1 MKRSL
6 LLSFWLFLLCW
17 CAGMC
22 GAVPLMAQS
31 NATDIVSGKYYWI
44 KSANQCSEA
53 QQMGCLYDDNGTLRA
68 QAMNTTE
75 GSDEQALQLWL
86 VTEVSGKTGFYTI
99 KNKKT
104 GKYMQGAT
112 DQSTYVTTTEVA
124 TEVYVPKNTK
134 TGSSLTWFNIL
145 PNDGAQN
152 SLNWRNGNG
161 KTYIAGYGCND
172 GKGSGLSG
180 SEWAFIQFKTTAEVS
195 AERDAVQAAAGQ
207 VKPVAGDKV
216 YRIFNFSDNFKTQ
229 AVCEFDNNL
238 GSVADGTDNN
248 AQYWQLIDQGNG
260 KVALQNYLTGHYVQ
274 SLNGIK
280 DTQYL
285 MGLKPAAFTIQAN
298 GHITQTYA
306 YDICDVAQT
315 DGTIL
320 GLNCTDK
327 TNGAIYSWTLYD
339 GSKDANSLWV
349 FKEAGLTEEQLAT
362 IKAARADYDKQNQL
376 LDLLSYGKIRIKSR
390 RATHEAW
397 SEGGGISYVD
407 CTGRLATDMTGA
419 VTDDHGT
426 CRMEQAKTGD
436 DAYRQVWLVEK
447 NGSGYQFKNVYTQ
460 KYLNYINTGDAKVFY
475 IRWNPDNA
483 VGENYVNLC
492 ENANFEGNGLHY
504 QTTYHV
510 LMKWDV
516 NADDYRGCDWVFE
529 KAEDVTDDNIK
540 AFYDKKAGRLTTINT
555 TDYIVIRNTD
565 GSVLTENLTSGTEE
579 SVGRSTDKM
588 NQVWK
593 LEAVDGK
600 EGYYQIKNAL
610 TNHYVGFASFD
621 TQIYNQ
627 TTAPEGGFKM
637 NAMSSYNKYGS
648 FWEFRPTSLPGRCL
662 HRSGTRAIIWKTYDE
677 ALATGSVWSL
687 ELAGIT
693 DEQLT
698 EAKAQYELSKNET
711 ASASTYATALS
722 ALFADAACTTLQPT
736 YQAMSDDALK
746 TAMTEKGLT
755 SAALQQ
761 MTLKVKNN
769 SWADWEKIFR
779 VRNVEP
785 YTNPDTWNGILKI
798 GYPYTRLSN
807 PTGIWGKANNVVYV
821 FVGADIPEGA
831 SVHLRQVTQSDSQGS
846 STQLSK
852 GLNIVNVDNDAA
864 LYVNYEVT
872 TSDADDSKKW
882 RDYPDLPIH
891 IEGGEVDG
899 YFDATREGIN
909 TNEAWKQMV
918 AKGMFSKPF
927 AMMKGRNVIYQMNS
941 KLTKETIPEKMREI
955 VDFWDWMVDVEH
967 SLMAVNEYKDRW
979 HNVLGFYSCTYNYM
993 FASSFG
999 TYYNESTLSSILNYD
1014 NMAAGGGSLWGPAH
1028 EVGHIHQNLIN
1039 MIGCTE
1045 ISNNLFSQAVVHQN
1059 GKTSTRLNGRKFM
1072 DVANLYAA
1080 GTSWHDYN
1088 LWDRNTLYLKLYLY
1102 YEVAGHHP
1110 GLFCELFRQLRK
1122 DPMNHSKGS
1131 ESNPIPASQDFLK
1144 FATKVSD
1151 IVKEDLSEFFQAY
1164 GFFVPFNTRCIGDYG
1179 DYYTNCTQAMI
1190 DEAKAH
1196 MQQYA
1201 KPKGNL
1207 LFVENH
1213 IKHEPA
1219 QDHDGNYL
1227 YDAAGQQ
1234 ILRSDYDNED
1244 AVGKCGDVGSYSDYV
1259 DGHYAS
1265 GYTYT
1270 RSGNTI
1276 TMKGEGAV
1284 GYKVY
1289 DAAGNLLYFSNC
1301 NTFALPQS
1309 VADKLSGQTMVI
1321 KVAQPD
1327 GTDITLPAADAT
1339 TYALKVYHADALTAD
1354 KSNTVYTDG
1363 TAQTLPVLVGN
1374 AIAVI
1379 QPDNAQGSNLPSTL
1393 VQATN
1398 VVNGNDNTAYH
1409 VVLTDKLDFYAPTDF
1424 TAQSLSYHR
1433 SGTAGYNSVC
1443 LPFAVNA
1450 SDFGA
1455 GARLE
1460 QYASM
1465 SSNTISFNS
1474 TIDDNV
1480 AGQPCLVYC
1489 PDEVT
1494 EWNIEKQNVH
1504 IAANTFDVNDGN
1516 ATLVGSFVNNSIG
1529 AGCYKLTAD
1538 GVAFGITSAQGKVT
1552 AFRCYI
1558 KPSVASA
1565 VQRLQVLH
1573 DGGTITAV
1581 MPQPHSA
1588 TAPVVIY
1595 DLSGRRVQQ
1604 PIKSGLYIINGHK
1617 VMVK

>member
-1 MKRSL
+1 MRKIF

-17 CAGMC
+17 CVGIS
-22 GAVPLMAQS
+22 GVVPLKAQS
-31 NATDIVSGKYYWI
+31 NATDIVGGKYYWI
-44 KSANQCSEA
+44 KSANQRVEA

-68 QAMNTTE
+68 QAQNVTE

-86 VTEVSGKTGFYTI
+86 VTEVSGKTGYYTI
-99 KNKKT
+99 QNKKT
-104 GKYMQGAT
+104 GKFLQGAT
-112 DQSTYVTTTEVA
+112 DTSTDVTTTTTA

-145 PNDGAQN
+145 PTEGAQY
-152 SLNWRNGNG
+152 SLNWRYNDN
-161 KTYIAGYGCND
+161 KTHIAGYACND
-172 GKGSGLSG
+172 GKSSGFSG
-180 SEWAFIQFKTTAEVS
+180 SEWAFIQFKTQEEIT
-195 AERDAVQAAAGQ
+195 AERDAVQTAAGQ

-216 YRIFNFSDNFKTQ
+216 YRIFNYSDKFNTQ
-229 AVCEFDNNL
+229 AVCELNNKL

-274 SLNGIK
+274 SLKGVK

-285 MGLKPAAFTIQAN
+285 MGINPAAFTIQAN
-298 GHITQTYA
+298 EHVSQTYA
-306 YDICDVAQT
+306 YDIRDVAQA
-315 DGTIL
+315 DGTLL

-327 TNGAIYSWTLYD
+327 PNGAIYSWTLYD

-349 FKEAGLTEEQLAT
+349 FKEANLTDEQLAT
-362 IKAARADYDKQNQL
+362 IKAERANYDKQNQL
-376 LDLLSYGKIRIKSR
+376 LSLLSYGKIRIKSR
-390 RATHEAW
+390 RATHETW
-397 SEGGGISYVD
+397 NEGGSIKYVD

-419 VTDDHGT
+419 VTDKNGT

-436 DAYRQVWLVEK
+436 DAYRQVWLVES
-447 NGSGYQFKNVYTQ
+447 NGAGFQFKNVYTQ
-460 KYLNYINTGDAKVFY
+460 KYLNYTNTGDAKVFY
-475 IRWNPDNA
+475 VRWNPDNA
-483 VGENYVNLC
+483 AGENYINLC
-492 ENANFEGNGLHY
+492 ENANFKDKGLHY

-510 LMKWDV
+510 LVGWDV
-516 NADDYRGCDWVFE
+516 NANDYRGCDWVFE
-529 KAEDVTDDNIK
+529 KVEDITDDNIK
-540 AFYDKKAGRLTTINT
+540 AFCDKKAGRLNSITT

-565 GSVLTENLTSGTEE
+565 GSVLTENLTSGAEE
-579 SVGRSTDKM
+579 SVERNTDKM

-593 LEAVDGK
+593 LETVDGK
-600 EGYYQIKNAL
+600 EGYYQIKNVL
-610 TNHYVGFASFD
+610 TNHYVGFANYD
-621 TQIYNQ
+621 KQIYNQ
-627 TTAPEGGFKM
+627 TTASEGGYKI
-637 NAMSSYNKYGS
+637 NALSSYNKYGS
-648 FWEFRPTSLPGRCL
+648 YWELRPTSLPNRCL
-662 HRSGTRAIIWKTYDE
+662 HRSGTRAIIWSTFDDV
-677 ALATGSVWSL
+677 AATGSVWSF
-687 ELAGIT
+687 ELANIT
-693 DEQLT
+693 EDQLA
-698 EAKAQYELSKNET
+698 EAKAQYDLNKNEI
-711 ASASTYATALS
+711 ASLSTYAAALS
-722 ALFADAACTTLQPT
+722 ELFSDAACTTLQPT
-736 YQAMSDDALK
+736 YQAMSDDDLK
-746 TAMTEKGLT
+746 AAMIEKGLT
-755 SAALQQ
+755 SAVLQQ

-785 YTNPDTWNGILKI
+785 YTNPDTWNDILKI
-798 GYPYTRLSN
+798 GYVYTRLSN
-807 PTGIWGKANNVVYV
+807 PTGIWGKTNNVVYV

-831 SVHLRQVTQSDSQGS
+831 SIHLRQVSKTDEQGT

-872 TSDADDSKKW
+872 TSDVADSKKW
-882 RDYPDLPIH
+882 RDYPDIPIH

-941 KLTKETIPEKMREI
+941 TLTKETIPEKMREI
-955 VDFWDWMVDVEH
+955 VDFWDWMVDVQH

-979 HNVLGFYSCTYNYM
+979 HSVLGFYSCTYNFM

-999 TYYNESTLSSILNYD
+999 TYYNESTLGEILSYD
-1014 NMAAGGGSLWGPAH
+1014 KMSAGGGSLWGPAH
-1028 EVGHIHQNLIN
+1028 EVGHIHQGLIN

-1045 ISNNLFSQAVVHQN
+1045 ISNNLFSQAVVHLN
-1059 GKTSTRLNGRKFM
+1059 GKTSTRLNGRKFKN
-1072 DVANLYAA
+1072 VADLYAA
-1080 GTSWHDYN
+1080 GKSWHDYD

-1131 ESNPIPASQDFLK
+1131 KSNPVPASQDFLK

-1179 DYYTNCTQAMI
+1179 DYYTNCTQEMI

-1207 LFVENH
+1207 LFIENH

-1219 QDHDGNYL
+1219 QDHAGNYL
-1227 YDAAGQQ
+1227 HDAAGNI
-1234 ILRSDYDNED
+1234 ILRSDFSDTD
-1244 AVGKCGDVGSYSDYV
+1244 AVGKCGDVGSYSDYT

-1276 TMKGEGAV
+1276 TMNGNGAV

-1301 NTFALPQS
+1301 NSFVLPQS

-1327 GTDITLPAADAT
+1327 GTDITLPTAGAT

-1379 QPDNAQGSNLPSTL
+1379 QPNDVQSSNLPSAL

-1409 VVLTDKLDFYAPTDF
+1409 VVITDKLDFYTPTNF

-1465 SSNTISFNS
+1465 NSNTISFTS
-1474 TIDDNV
+1474 ATDDNA

-1494 EWNIEKQNVH
+1494 EWNIEKENAY
-1504 IAANTFDVNDGN
+1504 ITASTFDTNDGN
-1516 ATLVGSFVNNSIG
+1516 ATLIGSFINTPIG

-1538 GVAFGITSAQGKVT
+1538 GAAFGITTAKGKVT
-1552 AFRCYI
+1552 AFRCYL
-1558 KPSVASA
+1558 KPSGAA
-1565 VQRLQVLH
+1565 AAQRLQVLH
-1573 DGGTITAV
+1573 DGGAITAV
-1581 MPQPHSA
+1581 MPQTNA
-1588 TAPVVIY
+1588 IAQPVEVY
-1595 DLSGRRVQQ
+1595 DLSGRRVQH
-1604 PIKSGLYIINGHK
+1604 PLKSGLYIVNGQK